1 MPDEASVAGSGQPLA
16 EPEGPD
22 PAAAPAGSGQPPA
35 EPEGPDPAAVLRYIE
50 RFASLLIS
58 LGVPPMPAR
67 VFAALL
73 ITDSGRL
80 TAAELAGT
88 LRVSRAAISGGV
100 RYLTQLGLVEREREP
115 GSRRDHYR
123 MPDDVWVKMIS
134 LRDQTLVRWSGLLRA
149 GIDLVGA
156 GTPAGARMAE
166 HAAYVEFVSKELP
179 GVLQRWEEYKGSL
192 PDRGH

>member
-1 MPDEASVAGSGQPLA
+1 MPDETSVAGAGQPGA
-16 EPEGPD
+16 EPKGPD
-22 PAAAPAGSGQPPA
+22 T
-35 EPEGPDPAAVLRYIE
+35 EAVLRYIE

-88 LRVSRAAISGGV
+88 LQVSRAAISDAV
-100 RYLTQLGLVEREREP
+100 RYLTQLGLVDREREP
-115 GSRRDHYR
+115 GSRRDYYR
-123 MPDDVWVKMIS
+123 MPERRRVKMIS
-134 LRDQTLVRWSGLLRA
+134 LRDQTLVRWSNLLRE
-149 GIDLVGA
+149 GIDLIGA
-156 GTPAGARMAE
+156 GTPAGSRMAE

-179 GVLQRWEEYKGSL
+179 GVLQRWEEYRASL
-192 PDRGH
+192 PGDGP

>member
-1 MPDEASVAGSGQPLA
+1 VAEETSVTGAGQPGA
-16 EPEGPD
+16 EPKGPD
-22 PAAAPAGSGQPPA
+22 REAL
-35 EPEGPDPAAVLRYIE
+35 LRYIE

-88 LRVSRAAISGGV
+88 LQVSRAAISDGV
-100 RYLTQLGLVEREREP
+100 RYLTQLGLVDREREP
-115 GSRRDHYR
+115 GSRRDYYR

-134 LRDQTLVRWSGLLRA
+134 LRDQTLVRWSGLLRE
-149 GIDLVGA
+149 GIDLIGA

-179 GVLQRWEEYKGSL
+179 GVLQRWEEYKAGL
-192 PDRGH
+192 PGNGY

>member
-1 MPDEASVAGSGQPLA
+1 MPDEASVARAEQPGA
-16 EPEGPD
+16 EPKGPD
-22 PAAAPAGSGQPPA
+22 R
-35 EPEGPDPAAVLRYIE
+35 EAVLRYIE

-88 LRVSRAAISGGV
+88 LRVSRAAISDGV
-100 RYLTQLGLVEREREP
+100 RYLTQLGLIDRDREP
-115 GSRRDHYR
+115 GSRRDYYR
-123 MPDDVWVKMIS
+123 MPDDVWIKMIS
-134 LRDQTLVRWSGLLRA
+134 LRDQTLVRWSGLLRE
-149 GIDLVGA
+149 GIGLIGA
-156 GTPAGARMAE
+156 STPAGSRMAE

-179 GVLQRWEEYKGSL
+179 GIVQRWEEYKASL
-192 PDRGH
+192 PRDGSH